1 MGINKLFNIVM
12 YCFFMIVPLIPLKT
26 KRSIFPISADFV
38 IGGIAIFIGVINV
51 YIKYRKDKDSLKIL
65 KDRNIRFLSIIIIF
79 FVCLSLFSITYAK
92 NKTAVV
98 AETMRFL
105 EYVALFYMVLVS
117 SDEKF
122 IRRGLTLFFMSMIF
136 ASFFGVFQLIF
147 NTSTF
152 GMGGYSGRGRVYATF
167 ENPNYWGAAI
177 NMVIFYP
184 IINFIEDKEHNKA
197 YDIGLIILFAIN
209 LIFSFTR
216 GSWMGFACGLLLLAV
231 LRYRK
236 ALFAVP
242 VGVIAAYVIPFT
254 RSRFLSIFNPNYT
267 TNSER
272 IKFWKTG
279 IMMFKDHF
287 WKGVGNGNYLTWYRK
302 YAENH
307 PELNVDGRTF
317 TVHNSY
323 IKMFAELG
331 IFGGISFAL
340 IYLTLFYS
348 CYNAYKHTKKYK
360 VALIAFMGF
369 WATYLCQNF
378 FNNLMFI
385 PQLNVFAWLI
395 TAMLYKGVYIENQEE
410 KNEYNR

>member
-1 MGINKLFNIVM
+1 MGINNLFNIVM
-12 YCFFMIVPLIPLKT
+12 YCFFMIVPLIPLKA
-26 KRSIFPISADFV
+26 KISIFPISADFV
-38 IGGIAIFIGVINV
+38 IGGIAILIGVINV
-51 YIKYRKDKDSLKIL
+51 FIKYRKDRDSFKIL

-79 FVCLSLFSITYAK
+79 FVFLSLFSITYAK

-122 IRRGLTLFFMSMIF
+122 IKRGLTLFFMSMIF

-167 ENPNYWGAAI
+167 ENPNYWGAAV

-216 GSWMGFACGLLLLAV
+216 GSWLGFACGLLLLAV

-272 IKFWKTG
+272 LKLWKTG

-307 PELNVDGRTF
+307 PELNIDGRTF

-340 IYLTLFYS
+340 IYFTLFYS
-348 CYNAYKHTKKYK
+348 CYSAYKHTKKYK

-378 FNNLMFI
+378 SNNLMFI
-385 PQLNVFAWLI
+385 PQLNVFVWLI
-395 TAMLYKGVYIENQEE
+395 TAMLYKGVYIENQEV

>member
-1 MGINKLFNIVM
+1 MGINNLFNIVM
-12 YCFFMIVPLIPLKT
+12 YCFFMIVPLIPLKA
-26 KRSIFPISADFV
+26 KISIFPISADFV

-79 FVCLSLFSITYAK
+79 FVFLSLFSITYAK

-136 ASFFGVFQLIF
+136 ASFFGVFQLLF

-167 ENPNYWGAAI
+167 ENPNYWGAAV

-216 GSWMGFACGLLLLAV
+216 GSWLGFACGLLLLAV

-272 IKFWKTG
+272 LKLWKTG

-307 PELNVDGRTF
+307 PELNIDGRTF

-331 IFGGISFAL
+331 IFGGISFTL
-340 IYLTLFYS
+340 IYLMLFYS
-348 CYNAYKHTKKYK
+348 CYSAYKRTKKYK

-369 WATYLCQNF
+369 WATYLCQNIS
-378 FNNLMFI
+378 NNLMFI
-385 PQLNVFAWLI
+385 PQLNVFVWLI

-410 KNEYNR
+410 KNEYNG